1 VGAEYPEVV
10 VPFWQNPR
18 PRASIALKTDGDP
31 KALLRTISAA
41 VSSVDSDIPLAGART
56 IDEIIDE
63 SLAISR
69 FSVVLFA
76 CFGGLGLLLAAVGI
90 YGVMAFGVA
99 ERTHDFGVRMAVGAQ
114 RSQVIGMVL
123 KEGTALALVGG
134 LLGLVGAV
142 VVRRAMQITLFNVP
156 ALDLGVFGSM
166 FSLLLLSAWVA
177 CLLPAWRASRVQP
190 LTALRHD

>member
-1 VGAEYPEVV
+1 
-10 VPFWQNPR
+10 
-18 PRASIALKTDGDP
+18 
-31 KALLRTISAA
+31 
-41 VSSVDSDIPLAGART
+41 
-56 IDEIIDE
+56 
-63 SLAISR
+63 
-69 FSVVLFA
+69 
-76 CFGGLGLLLAAVGI
+76 
-90 YGVMAFGVA
+90 
-99 ERTHDFGVRMAVGAQ
+99 
-114 RSQVIGMVL
+114 MVL